1 MKIPSKFI
9 MTDIS
14 FANFVNCIC
23 TCSPWNSPRQSAIAK
38 GFSKANRVFVVITS
52 AKILLRWLFLSKIY
66 IQFIIFNTYF
76 STSKRYYLHMLEKC
90 LYALQ
95 EVRSI
100 IHLFLYLYYYSSPF
114 FFIHVAMEQALLSH
128 HISSHQRNSVTS
140 KKNETCDIK
149 QKLFI

>member
-23 TCSPWNSPRQSAIAK
+23 TCSTWNSTRQSAIAE
-38 GFSKANRVFVVITS
+38 GFSKANRVFVVITL

-76 STSKRYYLHMLEKC
+76 STNKRYYLHMLEKC
-90 LYALQ
+90 LYTLQ

-100 IHLFLYLYYYSSPF
+100 IYLFLYLYHYSSPF
-114 FFIHVAMEQALLSH
+114 FFHSRGH
-128 HISSHQRNSVTS
+128 GTS
-140 KKNETCDIK
+140 FAFTSYIIASAKFCDIK
-149 QKLFI
+149 EKWNLWH